1 MKTVGLHLRISTDIE
16 QAVLEAQVLGI
27 DSFQCFL
34 INQTTNRYIDCD
46 AKPAQQFLMMRQ
58 NFGDLYIHGSYWINL
73 GGKETAHSV
82 SFLQRE
88 IEMAKRLQFNAIVLH
103 PGSATGWTER
113 DEGIEQFVRLFN
125 PLLKEE
131 HELKFILE
139 NTAHGNRTIGSDL
152 HDLKAIYDR
161 LEHPEKVSFCIDTA
175 HAFAFGYDIAQA
187 QGQDE
192 FIELIQQTIGLERI
206 SLVHLND
213 TDEMLGTKKDK
224 HQLLG
229 QGQLGESLAR
239 FVQMPAFNAVPI
251 MLELPQISVHEQ
263 KKEMISLVRRW
274 SK

>member
-16 QAVLEAQVLGI
+16 QAVHEAQALGI
-27 DSFQCFL
+27 ESFQCFL

-46 AKPAQQFLMMRQ
+46 SKPAQQFLTMRQ

-103 PGSATGWTER
+103 PGSATGWNDR
-113 DEGIEQFVRLFN
+113 DQGIEQFVRLFN

-152 HDLKAIYDR
+152 LDLKAIYDR

-175 HAFAFGYDIAQA
+175 HAFAFGYDIAQTR
-187 QGQDE
+187 GQDE

-213 TDEMLGTKKDK
+213 TDELLGTKKDK

-239 FVQMPAFNAVPI
+239 FVQMPAFHAVPI
-251 MLELPQISVHEQ
+251 MLELPQMSVHEQ
-263 KKEMISLVRRW
+263 KQEMISLVHSW